1 MSASLVLILV
11 VATAYLATHLLY
23 EWLAK
28 RLLIVSGAEY
38 LVLGI
43 LLGPQVTGVI
53 PMEAAESFGPIVV
66 LGTGWIGL
74 TVGMQFYL
82 PRLVRTAGIT
92 FRLAM
97 IESLVTLG
105 VVTGVLWWALPE
117 LGLTSQ
123 FWAIVPALALGAIA
137 VSSTPAGL
145 DIALRDRKRRE
156 PVVSQLETS
165 LGVNA
170 FVAIMTT
177 GILFAWVHRAPTSA
191 MRPPTPTEWAVITVG
206 IGVLGGTL
214 FHLFLGEER
223 QVDRLVVSLA
233 GAVILASG
241 TAAYLNVSPV
251 LATLV
256 IGIVLVN
263 TSRGRTELQS
273 VLAGAERPFYY
284 VLLLLAGLSWRPSTS
299 ATVFAVIAL
308 FLVSRTASK
317 VYATRAATQWN
328 DATPTLGR
336 DWGKGL
342 IGQGRLTVALALD
355 YARRPE
361 LPIGD
366 VVFTAALA
374 SVLLTE
380 FAAARLVRA
389 AVQPIVEPLRDLAQ
403 RLPWVDA
410 DPRPGASGGVKS
422 VAASSGAGPGMSA
435 AATSGVRAALG
446 TGAPVLTTNTE
457 DVGSDLSKAQPIE
470 PKVANGKS
478 VQESTDAKST
488 DAKSTDA
495 KSTGPK
501 PTEGKLT
508 SNAEPADAPKVSSSG
523 AGRTTKDG
531 STVADG
537 TTGGA
542 DQKKGGT
549 AKGER
554 AGSDTLYMPD
564 MEITPSVGGL
574 RITRKPPADDDKK
587 GAP

>member
-1 MSASLVLILV
+1 MTGKGWRSVDLPIACQADLRYSITVSLHNAALSASLVLIIV

-43 LLGPQVTGVI
+43 LLGPQVSGVI
-53 PMEAAESFGPIVV
+53 PVEAAESFGPIIV

-82 PRLVRTAGIT
+82 PRLVRITGLT
-92 FRLAM
+92 FRLAV

-105 VVTGVLWWALPE
+105 AVTLVLWWALPA

-123 FWAIVPALALGAIA
+123 FWAIVPAIALGAIA
-137 VSSTPAGL
+137 VASTPAGL

-156 PVVSQLETS
+156 PVVNQLETS

-170 FVAIMTT
+170 FVAIVTT
-177 GILFAWVHRAPTSA
+177 GILFAWVHRAPTMA
-191 MRPPTPTEWAVITVG
+191 LRPPTPTEWAVITVG
-206 IGVLGGTL
+206 VGVLGGAL

-223 QVDRLVVSLA
+223 KVDRLVVSLG

-263 TSRGRTELQS
+263 TSRGRNELRA
-273 VLAGAERPFYY
+273 VLAAAERPFYY

-299 ATVFAVIAL
+299 MTVIAVIVLYL
-308 FLVSRTASK
+308 FTRTTSK
-317 VYATRAATQWN
+317 VYATRVSTIWN
-328 DATPTLGR
+328 DATPQLGR
-336 DWGKGL
+336 DWGKAL

-389 AVQPIVEPLRDLAQ
+389 ALLPIVEPLRDLAQ

-410 DPRPGASGGVKS
+410 DDPASTTAEQPVPSGASGVF
-422 VAASSGAGPGMSA
+422 
-435 AATSGVRAALG
+435 
-446 TGAPVLTTNTE
+446 
-457 DVGSDLSKAQPIE
+457 DLSEAEGASTLLSP
-470 PKVANGKS
+470 
-478 VQESTDAKST
+478 ES
-488 DAKSTDA
+488 
-495 KSTGPK
+495 
-501 PTEGKLT
+501 E
-508 SNAEPADAPKVSSSG
+508 VSP
-523 AGRTTKDG
+523 
-531 STVADG
+531 
-537 TTGGA
+537 TTGGYVL
-542 DQKKGGT
+542 GRRNLRR
-549 AKGER
+549 EVR
-554 AGSDTLYMPD
+554 GSAPASQ
-564 MEITPSVGGL
+564 P
-574 RITRKPPADDDKK
+574 PPAPDRPSTNDARDEDR
-587 GAP
+587 

>member
-53 PMEAAESFGPIVV
+53 PVEAAESFGPIVV

-82 PRLVRTAGIT
+82 PRLVRTTGLT
-92 FRLAM
+92 FRLAV
-97 IESLVTLG
+97 IESLATLG
-105 VVTGVLWWALPE
+105 LVTGVLWWALPE

-123 FWAIVPALALGAIA
+123 FWAIVPALALGAFA
-137 VSSTPAGL
+137 VASTPAGL

-156 PVVSQLETS
+156 PVVGQLETS

-170 FVAIMTT
+170 FVAILTT
-177 GILFAWVHRAPTSA
+177 GLLFAWVHRAPASN

-251 LATLV
+251 LATMV

-263 TSRGRTELQS
+263 TSRGRSELRS
-273 VLAGAERPFYY
+273 VLAAAERPFYY

-299 ATVFAVIAL
+299 ATVFAVLAL
-308 FLVSRTASK
+308 FLITRTLSK
-317 VYATRAATQWN
+317 VYATRVATQWN
-328 DATPTLGR
+328 NATPMLGR
-336 DWGKGL
+336 DWGKAL

-389 AVQPIVEPLRDLAQ
+389 ALLPIVEPLRDFAQ
-403 RLPWVDA
+403 RLPWLDA
-410 DPRPGASGGVKS
+410 DTPLDEHGVPTGEHAVVS
-422 VAASSGAGPGMSA
+422 ASGAGSAVA
-435 AATSGVRAALG
+435 AAAVSSGGGSAVAPGTDGASRDALKG
-446 TGAPVLTTNTE
+446 ASTGASPAPPVTASPTNPEARPDTTY
-457 DVGSDLSKAQPIE
+457 
-470 PKVANGKS
+470 
-478 VQESTDAKST
+478 
-488 DAKSTDA
+488 
-495 KSTGPK
+495 K
-501 PTEGKLT
+501 P
-508 SNAEPADAPKVSSSG
+508 D
-523 AGRTTKDG
+523 D
-531 STVADG
+531 
-537 TTGGA
+537 
-542 DQKKGGT
+542 
-549 AKGER
+549 
-554 AGSDTLYMPD
+554 
-564 MEITPSVGGL
+564 EIMPSVGGL
-574 RITRKPPADDDKK
+574 RITRRPAAGDTPN
-587 GAP
+587 GES

>member
-1 MSASLVLILV
+1 VSASLVLIIV

-53 PMEAAESFGPIVV
+53 PIEAAESFGPIIV
-66 LGTGWIGL
+66 LGIGWIGL

-82 PRLVRTAGIT
+82 PRLVRITGLT
-92 FRLAM
+92 FRLAV

-105 VVTGVLWWALPE
+105 VVGGVLWWAFPA
-117 LGLTSQ
+117 LGLTSE

-137 VSSTPAGL
+137 VASTPAGL

-156 PVVSQLETS
+156 PVVNQLETS

-170 FVAIMTT
+170 FVAILTV
-177 GILFAWVHRAPTSA
+177 GILFAWVHRAPVNAT
-191 MRPPTPTEWAVITVG
+191 RPPTPTEWAVITVG
-206 IGVLGGTL
+206 VGVLGGTL

-223 QVDRLVVSLA
+223 KVDRLVVALG

-241 TAAYLNVSPV
+241 TAAYLNVSPL

-263 TSRGRTELQS
+263 TSRGRAELRT

-284 VLLLLAGLSWRPSTS
+284 VLLLLAGLSWRPTTS
-299 ATVFAVIAL
+299 WTVIAVIAL
-308 FLVSRTASK
+308 YVATRTGTK
-317 VYATRAATQWN
+317 VYATRWSTRWNGATAQ
-328 DATPTLGR
+328 LGG
-336 DWGKGL
+336 DWGKAL
-342 IGQGRLTVALALD
+342 IGQGRLTVAMALD

-389 AVQPIVEPLRDLAQ
+389 ALLPIVEPLRDLAH
-403 RLPWVDA
+403 RLPWLEGDSDGAPTGGVDPETGEFVA
-410 DPRPGASGGVKS
+410 PRAEGASTLM
-422 VAASSGAGPGMSA
+422 GP
-435 AATSGVRAALG
+435 
-446 TGAPVLTTNTE
+446 
-457 DVGSDLSKAQPIE
+457 D
-470 PKVANGKS
+470 
-478 VQESTDAKST
+478 
-488 DAKSTDA
+488 
-495 KSTGPK
+495 
-501 PTEGKLT
+501 
-508 SNAEPADAPKVSSSG
+508 ADAPIKARSDD
-523 AGRTTKDG
+523 APE
-531 STVADG
+531 
-537 TTGGA
+537 
-542 DQKKGGT
+542 
-549 AKGER
+549 ER
-554 AGSDTLYMPD
+554 
-564 MEITPSVGGL
+564 
-574 RITRKPPADDDKK
+574 R
-587 GAP
+587 

>member
-1 MSASLVLILV
+1 MSASLVLIII

-23 EWLAK
+23 EWLAR

-53 PMEAAESFGPIVV
+53 PVAAAESFGPIIV

-82 PRLVRTAGIT
+82 PRLVRITGLT
-92 FRLAM
+92 FRLAV
-97 IESLVTLG
+97 IESLITLGAVTLA
-105 VVTGVLWWALPE
+105 LWWALPA

-137 VSSTPAGL
+137 VASTPAGL

-156 PVVSQLETS
+156 PVVNQLETS

-170 FVAIMTT
+170 FVAIVTM

-206 IGVLGGTL
+206 IGVLGGSL

-223 QVDRLVVSLA
+223 QVDRLVVSLG

-263 TSRGRTELQS
+263 TSRGRNELRS
-273 VLAGAERPFYY
+273 VLAAAERPFYY

-299 ATVFAVIAL
+299 ATVFAVIL
-308 FLVSRTASK
+308 LYLVTRTTTK
-317 VYATRAATQWN
+317 VYAARATTVWN
-328 DATPTLGR
+328 KATPELGR
-336 DWGKGL
+336 DWGKAL

-389 AVQPIVEPLRDLAQ
+389 ALLPIVEPLRDLAQ

-410 DPRPGASGGVKS
+410 DEPSVDSTAERAAADSSTEGAGVSGTFVIPNVEGASTLLSPGAEVTTSMSDHVIGRRNIRREGAPE
-422 VAASSGAGPGMSA
+422 AAPVEAPSA
-435 AATSGVRAALG
+435 A
-446 TGAPVLTTNTE
+446 
-457 DVGSDLSKAQPIE
+457 
-470 PKVANGKS
+470 
-478 VQESTDAKST
+478 
-488 DAKSTDA
+488 
-495 KSTGPK
+495 
-501 PTEGKLT
+501 EGKET
-508 SNAEPADAPKVSSSG
+508 KTPQKAPPSDSSHEPH
-523 AGRTTKDG
+523 
-531 STVADG
+531 
-537 TTGGA
+537 
-542 DQKKGGT
+542 
-549 AKGER
+549 
-554 AGSDTLYMPD
+554 
-564 MEITPSVGGL
+564 
-574 RITRKPPADDDKK
+574 
-587 GAP
+587 

>member
-1 MSASLVLILV
+1 MSASLVLIIV

-53 PMEAAESFGPIVV
+53 PIEAANAFGPIIV
-66 LGTGWIGL
+66 LGIGWIGL

-82 PRLVRTAGIT
+82 PRLVRISGLT
-92 FRLAM
+92 FRLAV

-105 VVTGVLWWALPE
+105 VVGGVLWWAFPALE
-117 LGLTSQ
+117 LTSE

-137 VSSTPAGL
+137 VASTPAGL

-156 PVVSQLETS
+156 PVVNQLETS

-170 FVAIMTT
+170 FVAIVTV
-177 GILFAWVHRAPTSA
+177 GILFAWVHRAPVNAT
-191 MRPPTPTEWAVITVG
+191 RPPTPTEWAVITVG
-206 IGVLGGTL
+206 VGVLGGTL

-223 QVDRLVVSLA
+223 KVDRLVVSLG

-241 TAAYLNVSPV
+241 TAAYLNVSPL

-263 TSRGRTELQS
+263 TSRGRAELRT

-284 VLLLLAGLSWRPSTS
+284 VLLLLAGLSWRPTTS
-299 ATVFAVIAL
+299 WTVLAVIAL
-308 FLVSRTASK
+308 YVFTRTGTK
-317 VYATRAATQWN
+317 VYATRWSTRWNGATAQ
-328 DATPTLGR
+328 LGG
-336 DWGKGL
+336 DWGKAL
-342 IGQGRLTVALALD
+342 IGQGRLTVAMALD

-389 AVQPIVEPLRDLAQ
+389 ALLPIVEPLRDLAH
-403 RLPWVDA
+403 RLPWLDAEDEPASGEMPMNPESGEFIAPTVD
-410 DPRPGASGGVKS
+410 GAS
-422 VAASSGAGPGMSA
+422 
-435 AATSGVRAALG
+435 
-446 TGAPVLTTNTE
+446 
-457 DVGSDLSKAQPIE
+457 
-470 PKVANGKS
+470 
-478 VQESTDAKST
+478 
-488 DAKSTDA
+488 
-495 KSTGPK
+495 
-501 PTEGKLT
+501 
-508 SNAEPADAPKVSSSG
+508 
-523 AGRTTKDG
+523 
-531 STVADG
+531 
-537 TTGGA
+537 
-542 DQKKGGT
+542 
-549 AKGER
+549 
-554 AGSDTLYMPD
+554 TLRSP
-564 MEITPSVGGL
+564 
-574 RITRKPPADDDKK
+574 DDDDAGEKR
-587 GAP
+587 

>member
-1 MSASLVLILV
+1 MSASLVLIIV

-43 LLGPQVTGVI
+43 LLGPQVSGVI
-53 PMEAAESFGPIVV
+53 PVEAADSFGPIIV

-74 TVGMQFYL
+74 TVGMQFFL
-82 PRLVRTAGIT
+82 PRLVRITGVT
-92 FRLAM
+92 FRLAV

-105 VVTGVLWWALPE
+105 AVTLALWWALPA

-137 VSSTPAGL
+137 VASTPAGL
-145 DIALRDRKRRE
+145 DIALRDRNKRE
-156 PVVSQLETS
+156 PVVNQLETS

-170 FVAIMTT
+170 LVAIVTT
-177 GILFAWVHRAPTSA
+177 GILFAWVHRAPSSA
-191 MRPPTPTEWAVITVG
+191 LRPPTPTEWAVITVG
-206 IGVLGGTL
+206 IGALGGSL

-223 QVDRLVVSLA
+223 QVDRLVVSLG

-263 TSRGRTELQS
+263 TSRARNELRS
-273 VLAGAERPFYY
+273 VLAAAERPFYY

-299 ATVFAVIAL
+299 ATVVAVIL
-308 FLVSRTASK
+308 LYLVVRTTSK
-317 VYATRAATQWN
+317 VYAARATTVWN
-328 DATPTLGR
+328 NATPQLGR
-336 DWGKGL
+336 DWGKAL

-389 AVQPIVEPLRDLAQ
+389 ALLPIVEPLRDLAQ
-403 RLPWVDA
+403 RLPWMDA
-410 DPRPGASGGVKS
+410 DEVPTTATGEQSADTGTLSAGVSGTFVVPNVEGASTLLPPDAKVTPSLGGY
-422 VAASSGAGPGMSA
+422 AIGRRNI
-435 AATSGVRAALG
+435 VRE
-446 TGAPVLTTNTE
+446 GAPQDAPS
-457 DVGSDLSKAQPIE
+457 DVAPNAQP
-470 PKVANGKS
+470 PKAS
-478 VQESTDAKST
+478 PDS
-488 DAKSTDA
+488 
-495 KSTGPK
+495 
-501 PTEGKLT
+501 
-508 SNAEPADAPKVSSSG
+508 SNDPH
-523 AGRTTKDG
+523 
-531 STVADG
+531 
-537 TTGGA
+537 
-542 DQKKGGT
+542 
-549 AKGER
+549 
-554 AGSDTLYMPD
+554 
-564 MEITPSVGGL
+564 
-574 RITRKPPADDDKK
+574 
-587 GAP
+587 

>member
-1 MSASLVLILV
+1 M
-11 VATAYLATHLLY
+11 
-23 EWLAK
+23 
-28 RLLIVSGAEY
+28 
-38 LVLGI
+38 
-43 LLGPQVTGVI
+43 
-53 PMEAAESFGPIVV
+53 

-82 PRLVRTAGIT
+82 PMLVRTSGLT

-105 VVTGVLWWALPE
+105 VVTGALWWAFPK

-137 VSSTPAGL
+137 VASTPAGL
-145 DIALRDRKRRE
+145 DIALRDRKRRQ
-156 PVVSQLETS
+156 PVVGQLETS

-170 FVAIMTT
+170 FVAILTA
-177 GILFAWVHRAPTSA
+177 GILFAWVHRAPSSA

-223 QVDRLVVSLA
+223 QVDRLVVSLG

-256 IGIVLVN
+256 TGIVLVN
-263 TSRGRTELQS
+263 TSRGRSELRS
-273 VLAGAERPFYY
+273 VLAAAERPFYY

-299 ATVFAVIAL
+299 ATVIAVLAL
-308 FLVSRTASK
+308 YLVTRNLSK
-317 VYATRAATQWN
+317 VYATRATTAWN
-328 DATPTLGR
+328 NATPTLGR
-336 DWGKGL
+336 DWGKAL

-389 AVQPIVEPLRDLAQ
+389 ALLPIVEPLRDLAQ

-410 DPRPGASGGVKS
+410 DEVTGGGAAAAVTSGAGKAVAAVAAPAAAKGVETGADEGGTTIMGASESSVSTSVSTKEASPEGMT
-422 VAASSGAGPGMSA
+422 VAASTKDADGA
-435 AATSGVRAALG
+435 
-446 TGAPVLTTNTE
+446 
-457 DVGSDLSKAQPIE
+457 
-470 PKVANGKS
+470 
-478 VQESTDAKST
+478 
-488 DAKSTDA
+488 
-495 KSTGPK
+495 
-501 PTEGKLT
+501 
-508 SNAEPADAPKVSSSG
+508 AESSG
-523 AGRTTKDG
+523 AAASAAHKPGRTEVFTPD
-531 STVADG
+531 
-537 TTGGA
+537 
-542 DQKKGGT
+542 
-549 AKGER
+549 
-554 AGSDTLYMPD
+554 SDL
-564 MEITPSVGGL
+564 TPSVGGL
-574 RITRKPPADDDKK
+574 RITRTPRTDTSKSGPAKPDTSKPDTSTSNTPESDTPSPAPDPTDEESR
-587 GAP
+587 